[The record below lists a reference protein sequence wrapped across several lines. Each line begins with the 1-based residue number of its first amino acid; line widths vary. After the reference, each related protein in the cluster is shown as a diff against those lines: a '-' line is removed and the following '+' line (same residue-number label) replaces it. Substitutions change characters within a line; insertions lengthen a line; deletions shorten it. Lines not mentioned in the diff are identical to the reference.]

1 MNTTPQGPQRIAC
14 LSTESV
20 DVLYRLGA
28 QDRIA
33 GISGFTVYPPQARE
47 DKPKISGF
55 KTGKLERILDVKPDL
70 VIGFSEVQR
79 PLLDACAEAGVA
91 VMWFNHRN
99 LAGVSDMV
107 RQLGEVV
114 QRTEAAAQ
122 LVAELEAIQA
132 KVAQAAQHLPFK
144 PRVYF
149 EEWHSPL
156 ICGIAWISEIIQLAG
171 GIDVFADTAQRFPSR
186 ERAVTPEQVL
196 AAEPQLIMGA
206 WCGQRFEP
214 EKVLAREGFP
224 ALNAMMQD
232 IPSSDILSPGPAAIE
247 RGLVHIFD
255 AIARCAGTTPQALGF
270 DTGTPQS

>member
-1 MNTTPQGPQRIAC
+1 MTSTSTGPQRIAC

-20 DVLYRLGA
+20 DVLYRLGV

-47 DKPKISGF
+47 EKPKISGF

-70 VIGFSEVQR
+70 VIGFSEVQK
-79 PLLDACAEAGVA
+79 PLLDACAEAGIEVL
-91 VMWFNHRN
+91 WFHHRT

-107 RQLGEVV
+107 LALGAAV
-114 QRTEAAAQ
+114 QREEAARALVDELQ
-122 LVAELEAIQA
+122 TRQARVAE
-132 KVAQAAQHLPFK
+132 AAQRLPFK

-149 EEWHSPL
+149 EEWHTPL

-171 GIDVFADTAQRFPSR
+171 GIDVFQDTAQRFPSR
-186 ERAVTPEQVL
+186 ERAVTLEQVL
-196 AAEPQLIMGA
+196 AARPQLVLGS
-206 WCGQRFEP
+206 WCGQRFDTD
-214 EKVLAREGFP
+214 KVLARDGF
-224 ALNAMMQD
+224 ADLGATLLD

-247 RGLVHIFD
+247 RGLVQVFD

-270 DTGTPQS
+270 DA

>member
-1 MNTTPQGPQRIAC
+1 MTAPQGPQRIAC

-33 GISGFTVYPPQARE
+33 GISGFTVHPPQARDE
-47 DKPKISGF
+47 KPKISGF
-55 KTGKLERILDVKPDL
+55 KTGKLERILDVQPDL

-79 PLLDACAEAGVA
+79 PLLDACAEAGVE
-91 VMWFNHRN
+91 VMWFNHRS
-99 LAGVSDMV
+99 LAGISDMI
-107 RQLGEVV
+107 RTLGQTV
-114 QRTEAAAQ
+114 QRDEAAEG
-122 LVAELEAIQA
+122 LVAHLEGLQA
-132 KVAQAAQHLPFK
+132 KVALAAQRLPFK

-196 AAEPQLIMGA
+196 AAEPQLILGA

-214 EKVLAREGFP
+214 EKVLTRDGFP
-224 ALNAMMQD
+224 ALGATMLD
-232 IPSSDILSPGPAAIE
+232 VPSSDILSPGPACIE
-247 RGLVHIFD
+247 RGLLHVFD
-255 AIARCAGTTPQALGF
+255 AIARRAGTTPQALGF
-270 DTGTPQS
+270 NA

>member
-1 MNTTPQGPQRIAC
+1 MTTPQGPQRIAC

-20 DVLYRLGA
+20 DVLYRLGV

-79 PLLDACAEAGVA
+79 PLLDACAEAGVE
-91 VMWFNHRN
+91 VLWFNHRS
-99 LAGVSDMV
+99 LAGVSEMI
-107 RQLGEVV
+107 RTLGQTV
-114 QRTEAAAQ
+114 QRVEAADALATRLETLQAQ
-122 LVAELEAIQA
+122 
-132 KVAQAAQHLPFK
+132 VAQAAQRLPFK

-186 ERAVTPEQVL
+186 ERAVTPGQVL
-196 AAEPQLIMGA
+196 AAEPQLILGA

-214 EKVLAREGFP
+214 EKVLTRDGFA
-224 ALNAMMQD
+224 ALNATLLD

-247 RGLVHIFD
+247 RGLVQVFD

-270 DTGTPQS
+270 HA